1 MDDNPRQALHP
12 KQFLY
17 HEAPIKARDSIRSSG
32 LRASVPWNASD
43 LPKGVY
49 MAPLSHSEYGSSM
62 HDASHYGYDRW
73 RVDVSGIDLHVDTSQ
88 PRATKFHPGDVEP
101 SRLRLAKKG
110 HPNWEQH
117 I

>member
-1 MDDNPRQALHP
+1 MKP
-12 KQFLY
+12 KGTQFLY
-17 HEAPIKARDSIRSSG
+17 HESHLNDRESIRRTG
-32 LRASVPWNASD
+32 LRPAVPYAASD

-73 RVDVSGIDLHVDTSQ
+73 RVNVADLDLQTDASQ
-88 PRATKFHPGDVEP
+88 PTATKFHAGEIPPERI
-101 SRLRLAKKG
+101 RLVKKG
-110 HPNWEQH
+110 HPNWEKH